1 MFFRWFS
8 LPLFVI
14 FEEKKLN
21 KTQSLMVSNIK
32 QETLNSVVVSFEI
45 PKDLKKQYLFKAGQ
59 YLALSSNIHGKKIK
73 RSYSI
78 CSSPRDET
86 LQVGV
91 KIIEN
96 GVFSNYVNHALRKGD
111 FLEVSCPEG
120 RFVLEDN
127 VNANYC
133 AFVAGSGITPLMSI
147 VSDVLAKSP
156 SSIFVLG
163 YGNKTKASSMF
174 NDPIARLKSKYPKRF
189 YCYNIY
195 SQENNSEAAFGR
207 IDSSFINY
215 VLKQNPK
222 LSFEK
227 ILLCGPEQMI
237 KSSIKALIDGGN
249 NKDNIVF
256 ELFYSKPAVE
266 LAESSGAQAKIHYDD
281 EVFEINVPE
290 NMTILDAALQKNL
303 DVPYSCQG
311 GVCSS
316 CIAKITSGSANMLQN
331 NILTD
336 SEIEEGLVLTCQAV
350 PSSKDITI
358 DYDDV

>member
-1 MFFRWFS
+1 LLNNIKSFLLNNFHAI
-8 LPLFVI
+8 VV
-14 FEEKKLN
+14 KK
-21 KTQSLMVSNIK
+21 IK
-32 QETLNSVVVSFEI
+32 QETINSVVLTFDI
-45 PKDLKKQYLFKAGQ
+45 PKNLKADFSFKAGQ
-59 YLALSSNIHGKKIK
+59 YLTLQAKVGKDLLK

-78 CSSPRDET
+78 CSSPSSGL

-91 KIIEN
+91 KAISK
-96 GVFSNYVNHALRKGD
+96 GVFSNYLNDALREGD
-111 FLEVSCPEG
+111 SIEISKPEG
-120 RFVLEDN
+120 RFVFEHLNDSRK
-127 VNANYC
+127 YC
-133 AFVAGSGITPLMSI
+133 GFASGSGITPIISI
-147 VSDVLAKSP
+147 IQEVLTSSPLNTFVLA
-156 SSIFVLG
+156 
-163 YGNKTKASSMF
+163 YGNKSKSSTMF
-174 NDPIARLKSKYPKRF
+174 LEKIQQLKFDYKDRF
-189 YCYNIY
+189 FSYSIY
-195 SQENNSEAAFGR
+195 SQENNSEDSFGR
-207 IDSSFINY
+207 IDSRFIRF
-215 VLKQNPK
+215 VLKQHPDF
-222 LSFEK
+222 SFEK
-227 ILLCGPEQMI
+227 IYLCGPEEMI
-237 KSSIKALIDGGN
+237 ISSSQILIDEGN
-249 NKDNIVF
+249 NKNNISF

-266 LAESSGAQAKIHYDD
+266 VTESSGAQAKIHYDD